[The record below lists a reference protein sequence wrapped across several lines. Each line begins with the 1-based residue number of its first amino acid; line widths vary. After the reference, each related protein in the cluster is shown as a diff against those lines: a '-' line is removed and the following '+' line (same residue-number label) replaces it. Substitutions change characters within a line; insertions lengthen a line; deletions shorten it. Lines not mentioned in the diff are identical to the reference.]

1 MTNEAFE
8 RNFDERGWARALV
21 ADDEPLVR
29 RLVRRALMTAH
40 IDVAE
45 VGDGVQALSAI
56 AREHV
61 DLVISDVRMPALG
74 GLALL
79 ERLRAMHANL
89 PVVLISGSDEVA
101 SKEMALE
108 LGAFDFLRKPLDL
121 GQLRDS
127 AARAVEWGRAHSTA
141 SFAQDLLKKRQG
153 SILVVDDYADARA
166 TLRDLL
172 EDVGHTVLEA
182 GNGREALDLLTTPG
196 APEVS
201 LILLDLA
208 MPVMDGWK
216 LLEILQAYARLS
228 SIPVVVVSGQ
238 PRRLHPQTF
247 AAVVGSLQRPYESGQ
262 LLTLVN
268 RCVSAA

>member
-1 MTNEAFE
+1 MTEGLE
-8 RNFDERGWARALV
+8 RDIGDNAWAHALV

-29 RLVRRALMTAH
+29 RLIRRALLPAR

-45 VGDGVQALSAI
+45 ARDGLQALSAI
-56 AREHV
+56 EREHV
-61 DLVISDVRMPALG
+61 DLVITDVRMPGLSGLG
-74 GLALL
+74 LLAK
-79 ERLRAMHANL
+79 LRAKHASL

-101 SKEMALE
+101 SRQMAVE
-108 LGAFDFLRKPLDL
+108 LGAFDFLRKPLDMK
-121 GQLRDS
+121 QLRDS
-127 AARAVEWGRAHSTA
+127 AVRALEWGRAHSTA
-141 SFAQDLLKKRQG
+141 SFARGLLEKRRG
-153 SILVVDDYADARA
+153 AILVVDDYADARA

-172 EDVGHTVLEA
+172 EQAGHAVLEA
-182 GNGREALDLLTTPG
+182 ANGRQALDLLTARG

-216 LLEILQAYARLS
+216 LLEILQSYLRLS
-228 SIPVVVVSGQ
+228 SIPVVIVSAQ

-247 AAVVGSLQRPYESGQ
+247 GAVVGSLQPPYERGQ
-262 LLTLVN
+262 LLSLVD

>member
-1 MTNEAFE
+1 
-8 RNFDERGWARALV
+8 V

-29 RLVRRALMTAH
+29 RLIRRALVAAR

-56 AREHV
+56 EREHV
-61 DLVISDVRMPALG
+61 DLVISDVRMPELG

-101 SKEMALE
+101 SKKMAVE

-121 GQLRDS
+121 KQLRES
-127 AARAVEWGRAHSTA
+127 AVRAVEWGRAHSTA
-141 SFAQDLLKKRQG
+141 SFAQRFLKKRKG
-153 SILVVDDYADARA
+153 SIMVVDDYADARA

-172 EDVGHTVLEA
+172 EEAGHTVTEA
-182 GNGREALDLLTTPG
+182 GNGREALDFLTTPG

-216 LLEILQAYARLS
+216 LLEILQVYARLS
-228 SIPVVVVSGQ
+228 SIPVVIVSGQ
-238 PRRLHPQTF
+238 PRRQHPQTF
-247 AAVVGSLQRPYESGQ
+247 AAVVGSLERPYESGQ
-262 LLTLVN
+262 LLSLVN